1 STASPTHTP
10 APTPSFFFFM
20 PRPPPTS
27 TLFPYTTLFRSAPQ
41 DGAGQ
46 DDRPRRDLHRL
57 VDRDG
62 AAVDLHAVCDVPQ
75 QHRLAGGLGPVQ
87 RLAGGG
93 QGLGGVVP
101 AFHSHIDTSK
111 CRPGDAPAK
120 APAAPGRKGIGYKAG
135 WVPNLSHYILT

>member
-1 STASPTHTP
+1 MTQPGPMTVL
-10 APTPSFFFFM
+10 
-20 PRPPPTS
+20 PRRMVPGLDEGVGADDAARPDDGA
-27 TLFPYTTLFRSAPQ
+27 APQ

-46 DDRPRRDLHRL
+46 DDSPRRDLHRL

-75 QHRLAGGLGPVQ
+75 QHRLAGGLGLVQ
-87 RLAGGG
+87 RPAGGG

-120 APAAPGRKGIGYKAG
+120 APAAPGRKDIGYKAG